1 MAENT
6 ARRLAQKGPDYAQD
20 AVEQSKTAA
29 TETATAMQDTYR
41 AASKGAVHFNLQL
54 LETAQNNVNAA
65 FGFARQLMQLQS
77 PSEFFEVSAAH
88 ARKQWEVLTEQTRH
102 LAAAAQKVTSE
113 AAQPLQDGMVKA
125 FDPRI
130 VNNT

>member
-1 MAENT
+1 MSESAHRELHSGGIPIGWIASLKETLIMAENT
-6 ARRLAQKGPDYAQD
+6 ARRVAQKGPDYAQD

-54 LETAQNNVNAA
+54 LETAQNNVNAG

-77 PSEFFEVSAAH
+77 
-88 ARKQWEVLTEQTRH
+88 
-102 LAAAAQKVTSE
+102 
-113 AAQPLQDGMVKA
+113 
-125 FDPRI
+125 
-130 VNNT
+130 